1 MEGGIPMYAELK
13 AGYWDGPYAYIEDGK
28 YVYSAEGSKV
38 DIYSFGIS
46 EFIENNYSLHTK
58 GRNQWKDIEKLFVF
72 KLGCY
77 SNKSQGDERANRI
90 LKIAKDEFDYI
101 EKINTE
107 SFEETKNAMIKNA
120 EIGWTWFQ
128 NKDVDLNNKP
138 NMHMHY
144 TWRVYDENGKDQGSN
159 LYNTES
165 IVYSGLWE
173 KLDNNIKEGY
183 YQWVKKLNK
192 TK

>member
-1 MEGGIPMYAELK
+1 
-13 AGYWDGPYAYIEDGK
+13 
-28 YVYSAEGSKV
+28 
-38 DIYSFGIS
+38 
-46 EFIENNYSLHTK
+46 
-58 GRNQWKDIEKLFVF
+58 
-72 KLGCY
+72 LGCY